1 MITKLQKRKRKETV
15 IDQANKMIED
25 LENNN
30 PSAADKKLI
39 LHTKRMVLDLQ
50 SDSSS
55 EDEGSPSSSDDDEEP
70 QFKKSKNEKN
80 NEINNEIN
88 NGPATDEVDEIQIDE
103 QRPCSSNTTN
113 ENELTTFEKQLFSK
127 MEEIAN
133 EIKSLKDRVN
143 KIEQEQE
150 QEQEQEKNEEKIK
163 EKTNQ
168 TKKTTKKS
176 GYDMLDHTWMPELRR
191 LISSLKSDI
200 IQTQKDITYIK
211 NKLE

>member
-70 QFKKSKNEKN
+70 QFKKSKNENNN
-80 NEINNEIN
+80 NERNNEEV
-88 NGPATDEVDEIQIDE
+88 TEEVDEIDVQK
-103 QRPCSSNTTN
+103 PCSSNTN
-113 ENELTTFEKQLFSK
+113 VNELTTFEKQLFSK